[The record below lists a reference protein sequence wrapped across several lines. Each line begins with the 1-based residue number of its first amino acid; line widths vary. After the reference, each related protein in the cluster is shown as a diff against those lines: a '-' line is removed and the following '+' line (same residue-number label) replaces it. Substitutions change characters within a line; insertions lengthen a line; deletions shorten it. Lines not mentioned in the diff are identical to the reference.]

1 MFQLG
6 FFESFFGVFVG
17 TPQGVLRR
25 DREFED
31 DGARKYMIKVFE
43 ILGGKGEIVSK
54 YRGLLARTLN

>member
-1 MFQLG
+1 M
-6 FFESFFGVFVG
+6 VG
-17 TPQGVLRR
+17 MGVLLECLDALLEIIRR

-43 ILGGKGEIVSK
+43 ILGGKGEVVSR